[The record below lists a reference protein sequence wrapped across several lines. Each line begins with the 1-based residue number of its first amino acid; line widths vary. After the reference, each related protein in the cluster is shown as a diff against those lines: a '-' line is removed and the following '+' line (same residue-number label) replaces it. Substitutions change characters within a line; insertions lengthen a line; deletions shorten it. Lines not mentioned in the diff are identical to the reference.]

1 MDFIEPLTY
10 PLKDLKKLVIG
21 GLLIFPGMILLL
33 IPFLMAIGYS
43 IKAAG
48 DTVRG
53 KDELPEFDDWGYFL
67 KKGLGYIGVD
77 IVYGLIICVPLI
89 LVIILY
95 LTLIDVIGEENIAL
109 MILGVGLLLF
119 AFLLMSI
126 WEFIEM
132 IALVRYGEKE
142 NIKATFAFRK
152 IFENLK
158 ANLRDYLIGAIILFA
173 LGIVWYIV
181 LTIAIMTIIGI
192 IFTGILTF
200 YILLVEFRMFAQI
213 YKGSKDKV

>member
-67 KKGLGYIGVD
+67 KKGLGYIGVN
-77 IVYGLIICVPLI
+77 IVYGIIICVPLI
-89 LVIILY
+89 LVIILS

-126 WEFIEM
+126 WESIEM

-158 ANLRDYLIGAIILFA
+158 ANLRDYIIGAIILFA

>member
-1 MDFIEPLTY
+1 MDFIEPLKY

-67 KKGLGYIGVD
+67 KKGLGYIGVN
-77 IVYGLIICVPLI
+77 IVYGIIICVPLI
-89 LVIILY
+89 LVIILS

-126 WEFIEM
+126 WESIEM

-158 ANLRDYLIGAIILFA
+158 ANLRDYIIGAIILFA

>member
-1 MDFIEPLTY
+1 MDFIEPLKY

-33 IPFLMAIGYS
+33 IPLLMAIGYS

-67 KKGLGYIGVD
+67 KKGLGYIGVN
-77 IVYGLIICVPLI
+77 IVYGIIICVPLI
-89 LVIILY
+89 LVIILS

-158 ANLRDYLIGAIILFA
+158 ANLRDYIIGAIILFA

>member
-1 MDFIEPLTY
+1 MDFIEPLKY

-33 IPFLMAIGYS
+33 IPLLMAIGYS

-67 KKGLGYIGVD
+67 KKGLGYIGVN
-77 IVYGLIICVPLI
+77 IVYGIIICVPLI
-89 LVIILY
+89 LVIILS

-126 WEFIEM
+126 WESIEM

-158 ANLRDYLIGAIILFA
+158 ANLRDYIIGAIILFA